1 MESWRRNGAL
11 AVMTMIACLVVIAG
25 CGSSSDSTSSSSH
38 GESGGPLKNVGTLR
52 ISGSDGRT
60 IAVNFQLGP
69 LLYSDEGTPPKAV
82 LKACG
87 ASSAAAV
94 RKTVFSKGK
103 MTVDLVKGPSIT
115 DYRLSPTEFVT
126 GDGWNGETAIQVG
139 TSWKCEE
146 TGEVL
151 LKRKQQP
158 QTFRFWVLS
167 QVLSG
172 GQRHVPKSELD
183 TWRFGEFPVLPDS
196 VFHATGPGA
205 SVCPAEGHDREHVML
220 YGRPPFKI
228 SGPTGGPMV
237 CRSAEN

>member
-1 MESWRRNGAL
+1 MT
-11 AVMTMIACLVVIAG
+11 VMAMIVCLVAIAG
-25 CGSSSDSTSSSSH
+25 CGSSSDSTLSSSH
-38 GESGGPLKNVGTLR
+38 GKSGGPLKNVGTLK

-69 LLYSDEGTPPKAV
+69 LLYSDEGTAPEGA

-87 ASSAAAV
+87 ASSPKAL
-94 RKTVFSKGK
+94 RETVFSKGK
-103 MTVDLVKGPSIT
+103 MTVALVKGPSIT
-115 DYRLSPTEFVT
+115 DYRLSPAEFVA
-126 GDGWNGETAIQVG
+126 GDGWSGVTAIQVG
-139 TSWKCEE
+139 KAWTCAE

-158 QTFRFWVLS
+158 QTFPFWVLS

-172 GQRHVPKSELD
+172 GERQVPKSELN

-205 SVCPAEGHDREHVML
+205 SACPAEGHNEEHLML
-220 YGRPPFKI
+220 YARPPFKV
-228 SGPTGGPMV
+228 SGPAGEPLI
-237 CRSAEN
+237 CRPV